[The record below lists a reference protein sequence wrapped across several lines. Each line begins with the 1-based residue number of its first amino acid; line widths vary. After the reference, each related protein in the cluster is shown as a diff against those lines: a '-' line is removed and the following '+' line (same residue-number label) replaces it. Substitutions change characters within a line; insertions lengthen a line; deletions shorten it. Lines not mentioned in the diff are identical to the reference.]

1 MTALRKISFGFRARH
16 PFRSQKMDTAK
27 FLEKAGLFARFFIL
41 RDYVRSVK
49 KLSEWDYVRSQSA
62 IRMVFSSKTS
72 GLTEVDKTIS
82 HCPLLKTGNV
92 TSIGSFQL
100 LIAIKTELVRSVLE
114 NEKKWSEWRR
124 PSSWGE
130 LP

>member
-1 MTALRKISFGFRARH
+1 
-16 PFRSQKMDTAK
+16 MDAAK
-27 FLEKAGLFARFFIL
+27 FLEKGGVFARFFIS
-41 RDYVRSVK
+41 RDYVRSGK
-49 KLSEWDYVRSQSA
+49 KLPERDYVRSGKKLAEWDYVRSQKA
-62 IRMVFSSKTS
+62 IRTVFCSKTR
-72 GLTEVDKTIS
+72 GFIEVDKTIS
-82 HCPLLKTGNV
+82 HCPLLKTGNE

-124 PSSWGE
+124 LSSWGE